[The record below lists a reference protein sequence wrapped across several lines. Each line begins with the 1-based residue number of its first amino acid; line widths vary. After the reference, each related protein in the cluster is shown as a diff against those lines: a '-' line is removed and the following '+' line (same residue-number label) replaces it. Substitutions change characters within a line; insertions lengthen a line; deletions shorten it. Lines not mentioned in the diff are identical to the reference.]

1 MTPQD
6 TRAYLERWGNAHE
19 NRCSYLLPLALRIHE
34 ENPTWPAGRVW
45 LAAKRRGTTKQL
57 VSSDERGN
65 LITGPNPDY
74 IEPPSN

>member
-1 MTPQD
+1 MKKTRDEMLAEWAVDPLNPRQHLTP
-6 TRAYLERWGNAHE
+6 LVK
-19 NRCSYLLPLALRIHE
+19 RIAA
-34 ENPTWPAGRVW
+34 ENPVWTMQRV
-45 LAAKRRGTTKQL
+45 LLEAKRRGTSKQL